1 MKRWAVLLV
10 LSLSGCIGMDEY
22 YLGPY
27 HVEPPPNSAG
37 CGCPPAPL
45 ARQTA
50 PPPLVQTSG
59 SSLPQTAPPPIA
71 QTSGNL
77 PVIRSTAEPALATTT
92 STGAANWLP
101 RPQ

>member
-10 LSLSGCIGMDEY
+10 LSLSGCVGMDEY

-27 HVEPPPNSAG
+27 QVEPPGNSAS
-37 CGCPPAPL
+37 CGCQPGPVAK
-45 ARQTA
+45 QTA

-59 SSLPQTAPPPIA
+59 SSLPQTAPPPIL

-77 PVIRSTAEPALATTT
+77 PVIRSTAEPALANTT
-92 STGAANWLP
+92 SATPTNWLP